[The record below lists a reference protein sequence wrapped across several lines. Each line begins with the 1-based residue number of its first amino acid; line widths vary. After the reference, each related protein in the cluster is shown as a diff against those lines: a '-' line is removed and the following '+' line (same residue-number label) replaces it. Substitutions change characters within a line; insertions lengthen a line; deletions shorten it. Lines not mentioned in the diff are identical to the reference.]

1 MIKDTIKT
9 KSWRNKIKVWFSKT
23 YWRPEDCIEE
33 KNSNDFYKKFNPEI
47 SPDVKFFG
55 IVQMFFIT
63 VVPYTV
69 LFFASLHT
77 YFEIVLFGI
86 SVITLATLSGH
97 LMQGNRAMYQMILIF
112 SVISLFGINYYELL
126 NLELISTK
134 LFNVQLAIN
143 ILLVTGIYFFQS
155 LTNLKIL
162 KAK

>member
-1 MIKDTIKT
+1 
-9 KSWRNKIKVWFSKT
+9 
-23 YWRPEDCIEE
+23 
-33 KNSNDFYKKFNPEI
+33 
-47 SPDVKFFG
+47 
-55 IVQMFFIT
+55 MFFIT

-77 YFEIVLFGI
+77 YFEKVLFGI
-86 SVITLATLSGH
+86 SVITLATLTGH

-126 NLELISTK
+126 NKELISTK